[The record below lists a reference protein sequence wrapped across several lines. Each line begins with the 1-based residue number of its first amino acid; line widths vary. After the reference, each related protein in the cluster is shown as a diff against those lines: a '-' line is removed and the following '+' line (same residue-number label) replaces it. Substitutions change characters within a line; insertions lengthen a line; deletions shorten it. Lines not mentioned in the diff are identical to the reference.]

1 MNNTA
6 AYNAYT
12 QNNLQI
18 ESPQRLVEMMY
29 EGILRF
35 ASLAKRSF
43 ENKDIEKQVYWV
55 NRCIAI
61 FSELVGSL
69 DYERGGDVS
78 HYLSGLY
85 THQIKILSEAIA
97 HDKAENLDETIN
109 VVKGLLEAWK
119 EVHQNQ
125 NNG

>member
-6 AYNAYT
+6 AYNTYT

-43 ENKDIEKQVYWV
+43 ENNDIEKQVYWI

-61 FSELVGSL
+61 FSELIGSL
-69 DYERGGDVS
+69 DFSKGGEVS
-78 HYLSGLY
+78 HYLNGLY
-85 THQIKILSEAIA
+85 TYQIKLLSESIS
-97 HDKAENLDETIN
+97 KNKINNIDETIK

-119 EVHQNQ
+119 EVHQN
-125 NNG
+125 NG

>member
-43 ENKDIEKQVYWV
+43 DNKDVEKQVYWI

-69 DYERGGDVS
+69 DYEKGGDVS

-97 HDKAENLDETIN
+97 HDRVENIDETIN

-119 EVHQNQ
+119 EVHQN
-125 NNG
+125 NG

>member
-1 MNNTA
+1 MKNTA

-43 ENKDIEKQVYWV
+43 ENKDIEKQVYWI
-55 NRCIAI
+55 NRCVAI
-61 FSELVGSL
+61 FSELIGSL
-69 DYERGGDVS
+69 DYEKGGDVS

-85 THQIKILSEAIA
+85 TYQIKILSEAIA
-97 HDKAENLDETIN
+97 KDKPENIDETIN

-119 EVHQNQ
+119 EVHQQ
-125 NNG
+125 NG

>member
-1 MNNTA
+1 MKNTA

-43 ENKDIEKQVYWV
+43 DNKDVEKQVYWI
-55 NRCIAI
+55 NRCVAI

-69 DYERGGDVS
+69 DYEKGGDVA

-85 THQIKILSEAIA
+85 TYQIKILSESISK
-97 HDKAENLDETIN
+97 DKPENIDETIN

-119 EVHQNQ
+119 EVHQN
-125 NNG
+125 NG

>member
-69 DYERGGDVS
+69 DYEKGGEVS

-85 THQIKILSEAIA
+85 THQIKILSESVA
-97 HDKAENLDETIN
+97 HDKVENLDETIN

-119 EVHQNQ
+119 EVHQN
-125 NNG
+125 NG